1 MSSFVS
7 KEWKDIQCQYP
18 NRYKAVK
25 EDSSEENLTMFNNF
39 GLITESGDVFD
50 AATMNNLEDRIDTGF
65 DGVMESLSGTTI
77 PSGSLG
83 KDGDLYFQYKVEN
96 NVTSI
101 IGMFVKINSEWLMV
115 PLYVEPES

>member
-7 KEWKDIQCQYP
+7 KEWKDIQCSFP
-18 NRYKAVK
+18 NRYKAV
-25 EDSSEENLTMFNNF
+25 DEELNEKYLTMYNAF
-39 GLITESGDVFD
+39 GVITESGDVFD

-115 PLYVEPES
+115 PLYVDPES

>member
-7 KEWKDIQCQYP
+7 KEWKDILCQYP

-25 EDSSEENLTMFNNF
+25 EDSTEENLTMFNNF
-39 GLITESGDVFD
+39 GQITESGDVFD

-115 PLYVEPES
+115 PLYVDPES